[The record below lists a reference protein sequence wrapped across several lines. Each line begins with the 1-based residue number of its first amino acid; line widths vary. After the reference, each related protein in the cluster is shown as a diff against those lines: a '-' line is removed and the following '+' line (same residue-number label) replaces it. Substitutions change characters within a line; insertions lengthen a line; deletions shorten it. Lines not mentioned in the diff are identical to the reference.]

1 MYLFLYLFIR
11 QASRCVVLENM
22 VGPDDLDDD
31 DLAEEVES
39 ETARYGHV
47 ERVVIHKGREEARE
61 AVVVKVFILFQQ
73 AAGTVTPLPVVLFIS
88 LFISILTLH
97 ALRANNAPE
106 AQGALTAL
114 HGRWFGGR
122 LIKAS
127 FYDEQLFLTG
137 DYASTC
143 LSATSTD

>member
-1 MYLFLYLFIR
+1 M
-11 QASRCVVLENM
+11 
-22 VGPDDLDDD
+22 GPDDLYD
-31 DLAEEVES
+31 DLAGEVES

-47 ERVVIHKGREEARE
+47 ERVVIHQGREEAGE
-61 AVVVKVFILFQQ
+61 AVVVKVFILFQR
-73 AAGTVTPLPVVLFIS
+73 AAGMDYYTPCPWFYSFNYFSSYTCIIS
-88 LFISILTLH
+88 RTDQQCT
-97 ALRANNAPE
+97 E

-122 LIKAS
+122 LIKAA
-127 FYDEQLFLTG
+127 FYDEQLFLAG